1 MIIFYQ
7 HLCEHEKG
15 TTLYLMYSP
24 LKISKVLCS
33 NFRNHCKLFVW
44 DNGNSAWKFSSTKR
58 LHSQCFIFTNILF
71 QGCANTLFY
80 VRHVNF
86 ITAYQL
92 KMSAMPFMLSPLK
105 CDSAH
110 HLMEEGRAK
119 LNVFEDSMA
128 RKHCSR
134 GHISRGYLF

>member
-1 MIIFYQ
+1 MPGNFLLQNVFIHNASFLQISFFKVALIHYF
-7 HLCEHEKG
+7 
-15 TTLYLMYSP
+15 TL
-24 LKISKVLCS
+24 
-33 NFRNHCKLFVW
+33 
-44 DNGNSAWKFSSTKR
+44 D
-58 LHSQCFIFTNILF
+58 
-71 QGCANTLFY
+71 
-80 VRHVNF
+80 VNF

-92 KMSAMPFMLSPLK
+92 KMSAMPFMLSALK

-134 GHISRGYLF
+134 GHISRG